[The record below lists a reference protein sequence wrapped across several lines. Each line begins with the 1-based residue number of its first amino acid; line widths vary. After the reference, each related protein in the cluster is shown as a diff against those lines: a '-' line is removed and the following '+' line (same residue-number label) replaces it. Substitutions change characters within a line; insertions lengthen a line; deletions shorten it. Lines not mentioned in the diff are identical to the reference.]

1 MLLEILLEQDQ
12 YCKAEIKTISR
23 LKRHCRNK
31 EIEEMLK
38 KKYNEFKDELK

>member
-1 MLLEILLEQDQ
+1 MLLEILLDQDQ

-23 LKRHCRNK
+23 LKRHCRN
-31 EIEEMLK
+31 MLK